1 MVHCAAY
8 FPKKRIL
15 NSFLLKLSG
24 LVIFLFIAAG
34 SYLLENNFLFEKQK
48 FFYVPPANYLK
59 VICGSFRSLC
69 ADLFYIRGVLAI
81 TQSDEFK
88 NRGDWANWVQKNFE
102 TALTLDPKLTQG
114 YFFAG
119 IVIVRDKPEEI
130 KKGISF
136 LENGLK
142 LNSSDWQIPYW
153 IGLNYYQAG
162 DFLKAAEYYQK
173 ASAFPDAPQFL
184 KSNQPAFYYKANRPD
199 LGLAY
204 LEGLAHSVKDPE
216 QLKWIEIKLKWF
228 ENIVELQGKVEAFK
242 RLYGYPP
249 LDLEKLIEAGLL
261 KEIPADPFGVG
272 YYIDKDSGRVK
283 SKVGKPNSL
292 SKREN

>member
-1 MVHCAAY
+1 MN
-8 FPKKRIL
+8 P
-15 NSFLLKLSG
+15 FLLKLSG
-24 LVIFLFIAAG
+24 LAIFVFIAAG
-34 SYLLENNFLFEKQK
+34 SYLLENNFLLAKRK
-48 FFYVPPANYLK
+48 IFYVPPANYLK
-59 VICGSFRSLC
+59 AVCGSFRSLC
-69 ADLFYIRGVLAI
+69 ADFFYIRGVLAI
-81 TQSDEFK
+81 TQTGEFK
-88 NRGDWANWVQKNFE
+88 DRADWANWVQKNFE
-102 TALTLDPKLTQG
+102 AALTLDPKLTQG

-130 KKGISF
+130 SKGISF

-173 ASAFPDAPQFL
+173 ASEFPDAPQFL
-184 KSNQPAFYYKANRPD
+184 KSNQSAFYYKANRPD
-199 LGLAY
+199 LGLAF
-204 LEGLAHSVKDPE
+204 LEGLAHSIKDPE

-228 ENIVELQGKVEAFK
+228 KNIVELQGKVEEFK

-249 LDLEKLIEAGLL
+249 LDLETLIETGLI
-261 KEIPADPFGVG
+261 KEIPADPFGSG

-283 SKVGKPNSL
+283 SKVGKPPSL
-292 SKREN
+292 EKPEK

>member
-1 MVHCAAY
+1 MPLLCAPQSGQTGSKISSGLWRIAQFNFFYFSRRLRLRLLFISMVHGETY

-24 LVIFLFIAAG
+24 LAIFFFIAVG
-34 SYLLENNFLFEKQK
+34 SYLLENNFLFEKRK
-48 FFYVPPANYLK
+48 IFYVPPANYLK

-69 ADLFYIRGVLAI
+69 AGLFYIRGVLAV
-81 TQSDEFK
+81 TQTGEFK

-102 TALTLDPKLTQG
+102 AALTLDPKLTQG

-130 KKGISF
+130 KKGI
-136 LENGLK
+136 
-142 LNSSDWQIPYW
+142 
-153 IGLNYYQAG
+153 
-162 DFLKAAEYYQK
+162 
-173 ASAFPDAPQFL
+173 AF
-184 KSNQPAFYYKANRPD
+184 
-199 LGLAY
+199 
-204 LEGLAHSVKDPE
+204 LEGLAQSVKDPE

-228 ENIVELQGKVEAFK
+228 KNIVELEGKVEQFR
-242 RLYGYPP
+242 RLYGYAP

-283 SKVGKPNSL
+283 SKVGKPTSL
-292 SKREN
+292 EKSEK